1 MKIQSIYSKSFYS
14 DRLSDTKY
22 HEIYAFAVYLN
33 KIKNEISQEVNSN
46 LLFYLDMSKFDF
58 QKYLLPKIKDRVPSN
73 FVKQLLDDI
82 YTAYQNKFD
91 GINRR
96 ILFEQIY
103 DYEILFYKKST
114 KDHNKGDFKGISKK
128 TKKTELSATLTYLAR
143 YGNENVI
150 PYLLEK
156 FVKEENTSKEKF
168 YATVLDHI
176 YKYGLGRL
184 LKLAISR
191 RERVI
196 KHYSEYPINFTSLT
210 FRGRSRLTSNIVS
223 YNNNF
228 NSTIKSFVNISWGVN
243 NRKKL
248 TVPVKY
254 SKDFHK
260 DMKRYTNGTDTSY
273 ALCLEENNQ
282 VRIILTY
289 EDEREYTE
297 VNDNDEVIGIDVNS
311 KHNLFQC
318 SNGDTIDYDRKL
330 VEILSKELL
339 KIDECKKRNK
349 EYNIGKRRNHKIKHL
364 ERELHYKIRE
374 EIAELCKIFKSKGIK
389 HIAFENLT
397 GFEEKC
403 FCKDENNLNYNRR
416 VRLLKLSSLKD
427 EFEHIARKYGIAVS
441 LVHSCY
447 TSQTC
452 PNCGCIDS
460 ENRKSQEEFECIECG
475 YKQNAD
481 FNASENIL
489 ERVVSTV
496 LRNELLK
503 NSKLGNWTYEPKK
516 LNREKVKEVLLSF
529 RYNLIKDKE
538 TNPST

>member
-22 HEIYAFAVYLN
+22 QKIYSFAVYLN
-33 KIKNEISQEVNSN
+33 KIKNEISQEVNSK
-46 LLFYLDMSKFDF
+46 LLFYLDMSKYEFVTF
-58 QKYLLPKIKDRVPSN
+58 MREKYKGKLPSN
-73 FVKQLLDDI
+73 VDAKLFEDV
-82 YTAYQNKFD
+82 YVAYQNKFE

-96 ILFEQIY
+96 ILFEKIY
-103 DYEILFYKKST
+103 DYQILLYKRKT

-128 TKKTELSATLTYLAR
+128 TKKTNLTTTLTYLAR

-156 FVKEENTSKEKF
+156 LVKETDEKKEKF

-184 LKLAISR
+184 MKLALSR

-196 KHYSEYPINFTSLT
+196 KRYSKYPINFTSLT
-210 FRGRSRLTSNIVS
+210 FRGRSRLATDIVS
-223 YNNNF
+223 YNDNF
-228 NSTIKSFVNISWGVN
+228 NSCIKAFINISWN
-243 NRKKL
+243 ISNRKKL
-248 TVPVKY
+248 TIPVRY

-260 DMKRYTNGTDTSY
+260 GMKRYTNGTNTSY
-273 ALCLEENNQ
+273 TLCLEENNQ

-289 EDEREYTE
+289 EDEREYAE
-297 VNDNDEVIGIDVNS
+297 VNDKDEVIGIDVNS

-349 EYNIGKRRNHKIKHL
+349 EYTIGKRKLHKIKHL

-374 EIAELCKIFKSKGIK
+374 EVAELCKIFNSKVIK

-397 GFEEKC
+397 GFENKC
-403 FCKDENNLNYNRR
+403 FCKDENDLNYNRR
-416 VRLLKLSSLKD
+416 IKLLKLSSLKD

-441 LVHSCY
+441 LVHSAY

-452 PNCGCIDS
+452 PICGCIDS

-475 YKQNAD
+475 YTANAD
-481 FNASENIL
+481 INASENIKQ
-489 ERVVSTV
+489 RVVSTV

-503 NSKLGNWTYEPKK
+503 KSKLGNGTSEPKK
-516 LNREKVKEVLLSF
+516 LKREKVKEVLLLH

-538 TNPST
+538 TNKI

>member
-1 MKIQSIYSKSFYS
+1 MKIQSRYSKSFYS

-22 HEIYAFAVYLN
+22 QEIYAFAVYLN
-33 KIKNEISQEVNSN
+33 KIKNEISKEVNSN
-46 LLFYLDMSKFDF
+46 LLFYLDMSKYEFVTF
-58 QKYLLPKIKDRVPSN
+58 MREKYKGKLPSN
-73 FVKQLLDDI
+73 VDAKLFEDI
-82 YTAYQNKFD
+82 IIAYQNKFE

-96 ILFEQIY
+96 IKFEKIY
-103 DYEILFYKKST
+103 DFQINLYKKKT
-114 KDHNKGDFKGISKK
+114 KEHKSGDFKGISKK
-128 TKKTELSATLTYLAR
+128 TKVTELTTTLTYLAR
-143 YGNENVI
+143 YGNENVLN
-150 PYLLEK
+150 YLLEK
-156 FVKEENTSKEKF
+156 FVKETDDKKEKF
-168 YATVLDHI
+168 YATILDNI
-176 YKYGLGRL
+176 YKYGFGRL
-184 LKLAISR
+184 MKLALSR

-196 KHYSEYPINFTSLT
+196 KHYSKHSINFTSLT
-210 FRGRSRLTSNIVS
+210 FRGRSRLTTDIVS
-223 YNNNF
+223 YNENF
-228 NSTIKSFVNISWGVN
+228 NSIIKAFINVSWGIN

-248 TVPVKY
+248 TIPVRY

-260 DMKRYTNGTDTSY
+260 DMKRYTNGTNTSY
-273 ALCLEENNQ
+273 TLCFEENNQ
-282 VRIILTY
+282 VRIILSY
-289 EDEREYTE
+289 EGEREIPENKSSY
-297 VNDNDEVIGIDVNS
+297 VGIDVNS

-339 KIDECKKRNK
+339 KIDECKKNDK
-349 EYNIGKRRNHKIKHL
+349 DYKVGKRKLHKIRHL
-364 ERELHYKIRE
+364 ERELHSKIRD
-374 EIAELCKIFKSKGIK
+374 EIAKLCKKFNIQGID
-389 HIAFENLT
+389 HAIFENLT

-416 VRLLKLSSLKD
+416 IKLLKLSSLKG
-427 EFEHIARKYGIAVS
+427 EFEHIARKYDISVS

-452 PNCGCIDS
+452 PICGNVDS

-489 ERVVSTV
+489 KRVVSTV

-503 NSKLGNWTYEPKK
+503 NSKLGNGTFEPKNLK
-516 LNREKVKEVLLSF
+516 REKVKEVLLLH

-538 TNPST
+538 TNHF